1 MNKKEK
7 IGKGALSFIFIMGIV
22 SLFSDM
28 THEGARSVIGPFL
41 SLTGASASTIG
52 FVSGLG
58 ELCGYSLRLIS
69 GPLADRSGKY
79 WTLVIVGYA
88 LQVLAVPLLALVP
101 ENGWLLASSLI
112 ILERSAKALKKP
124 AKNSLVSFAASE
136 IGTGKGFAYME
147 VLDQVGAF
155 IGPVIIFLMSYF
167 GGKGSE
173 LETYHRS
180 LSILLIPA
188 LITVVL
194 VIFAWR
200 KYPHPEV
207 FEKKSEKCEEKFQIK
222 LPFVLFMVAI
232 SLFAFGFADFSIL
245 SLHSATN
252 GFFPQST
259 ISLLYALAMA
269 VDAVAALVFGN
280 LYDKIGLKSLVIAT
294 IISSFFPF
302 FAFVSNKPWMVIM
315 GIVLWGIGMG
325 AEESIM
331 KSAVASI
338 VPKNMRSTGFG
349 VFETVFGI
357 AWFLGSWLLG
367 VLYDSNITL
376 MAVVSFVSQVLA
388 IVLYLI
394 TIKAEKKNG

>member
-1 MNKKEK
+1 M
-7 IGKGALSFIFIMGIV
+7 
-22 SLFSDM
+22 
-28 THEGARSVIGPFL
+28 
-41 SLTGASASTIG
+41 
-52 FVSGLG
+52 
-58 ELCGYSLRLIS
+58 
-69 GPLADRSGKY
+69 
-79 WTLVIVGYA
+79 IVGYA

-180 LSILLIPA
+180 FSILLIPA
-188 LITVVL
+188 LITIVL